1 VAGPAVLG
9 IGSDDGVVVWLNGER
24 VHQNNAARPV
34 TVDED
39 KVTVTLREGTNR
51 IVLKVLQGGGQ
62 WGYTVRVMTSDGT
75 PIELESVTPQA

>member
-1 VAGPAVLG
+1 
-9 IGSDDGVVVWLNGER
+9 
-24 VHQNNAARPV
+24 
-34 TVDED
+34 VDED

-75 PIELESVTPQA
+75 PIEL